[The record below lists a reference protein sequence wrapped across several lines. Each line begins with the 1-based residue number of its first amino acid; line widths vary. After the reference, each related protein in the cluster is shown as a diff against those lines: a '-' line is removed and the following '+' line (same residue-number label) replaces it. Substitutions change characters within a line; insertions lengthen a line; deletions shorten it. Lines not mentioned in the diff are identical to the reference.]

1 MFRALDTETRTK
13 TSRDGIFTM
22 EYFKIVLLNW
32 SHDFFVNFVDSYPPQ
47 GATHVSVWFPF
58 AHRFKAGVDS
68 RDFELCT
75 TIEAT
80 S

>member
-47 GATHVSVWFPF
+47 GATHMFLF
-58 AHRFKAGVDS
+58 
-68 RDFELCT
+68 DFLLPIGLKQGLIQETLNC
-75 TIEAT
+75 APQ
-80 S
+80 